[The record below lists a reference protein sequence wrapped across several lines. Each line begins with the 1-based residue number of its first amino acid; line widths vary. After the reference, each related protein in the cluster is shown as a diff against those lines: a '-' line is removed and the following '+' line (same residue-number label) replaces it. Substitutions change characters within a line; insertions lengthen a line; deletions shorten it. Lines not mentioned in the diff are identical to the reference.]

1 MLYER
6 IDHLIFHV
14 ASVEEAAAPYERLG
28 LTLTPRLRHRGG
40 TENRVFFVGAGE
52 SNEFY
57 VELLSIAD
65 AAEFRAARGGDLPD
79 GLLDGSAPP
88 ALMLRVSDLSGAGDE
103 LSGRGIRPSTREVF
117 AEDGRKICD
126 VAELEGTERGGV
138 HVRLIQYAEAAGRYA
153 RHAAAGY
160 LSHALPLKRLDHLAA
175 VAPDLEQT
183 TRFWTDTLGVAVTG
197 EITTPAMII
206 RQLKIGDAIL
216 ELLGPATPD
225 SPIRQRPPGLVRMA
239 ACEVGDLEAA
249 VRAARAAGFNPP
261 DPATGVLPG
270 TRTSTIPAAELGGMA
285 MQLLQ
290 YV

>member
-6 IDHLIFHV
+6 IDHLICYV
-14 ASVEEAAAPYERLG
+14 ASVEDASAPYERLG
-28 LTLTPRLRHRGG
+28 LTLTPRLRHRSG
-40 TENRVFFVGAGE
+40 TENRA
-52 SNEFY
+52 FY
-57 VELLSIAD
+57 VGGGKSNKFYAELLGIAD
-65 AAEFRAARGGDLPD
+65 AAEFRAARGGYLPD

-88 ALMLRVSDLSGAGDE
+88 TLMLRVSDLSGAAAD
-103 LSGRGIRPSTREVF
+103 LSGRGVRPSTREVF

-126 VAELEGTERGGV
+126 VAELEGTERGVV
-138 HVRLIQYAEAAGRYA
+138 HLRLIQYAEAGGRYA

-160 LSHALPLKRLDHLAA
+160 LNHAFPLKRLDHLAA
-175 VAPDLEQT
+175 VAPDLEET

-197 EITTPAMII
+197 EIATPAMII
-206 RQLKIGDAIL
+206 RQFKIGDAIL
-216 ELLGPATPD
+216 ELLGPAAPD

-239 ACEVGDLEAA
+239 AFEVDDLEAA
-249 VRAARAAGFNPP
+249 VQSARAAGFNPP